1 MRYRKYNNKKIE
13 VDGMTFDSKKE
24 ANRYK
29 ELSLLQKAGEI
40 SGLQTQVRYVLIP
53 SQREVSEEVYTRGE
67 NKGKNKPGKL
77 LERECTYVADFVY
90 YKDGKVIVED
100 TKGFRTKEYII
111 KRKLMLYVHHIED
124 VWFYDHPQGAVI
136 WVKDVQPIDEMQD
149 ERIRYGY

>member
-53 SQREVSEEVYTRGE
+53 SQREVSEEVHTRGE

-111 KRKLMLYVHHIED
+111 KRKLMLYVHHIQIKE
-124 VWFYDHPQGAVI
+124 I
-136 WVKDVQPIDEMQD
+136 
-149 ERIRYGY
+149 